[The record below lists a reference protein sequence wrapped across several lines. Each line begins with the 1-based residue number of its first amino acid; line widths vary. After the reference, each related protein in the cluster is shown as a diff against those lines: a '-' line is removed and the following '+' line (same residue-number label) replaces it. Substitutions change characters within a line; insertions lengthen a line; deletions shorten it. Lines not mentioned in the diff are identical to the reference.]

1 MWFYFHSSQFTV
13 QSERDWRNENNKMFC
28 ALSESGNHHGNWKKA
43 IVRNQKSYIIWF
55 ILQLLPS
62 AVNNVI
68 EKDFY
73 FLDGLK
79 LEVVSFFHSQIYENF
94 LFTACFVS
102 KVGKCP
108 RFFWQGNGNDKLFVV
123 ELMKYAFRHFKLV
136 PHFFLSVD
144 SFRRRA
150 RVC

>member
-1 MWFYFHSSQFTV
+1 MESAGHLLAGYWLKWYQMWFYFHSSQFTV

-108 RFFWQGNGNDKLFVV
+108 RFFD
-123 ELMKYAFRHFKLV
+123 
-136 PHFFLSVD
+136 
-144 SFRRRA
+144 RA
-150 RVC
+150 TETTSYSSLN